1 MKRALLVLL
10 CVLLLTGVCFAEEAD
25 EVSELNI
32 DVTVDRHGRCDVTV
46 NAALSLTSKHKEIVF
61 PLAADA
67 ASITASGGSE
77 YTTETLDGVKCVR
90 FTSDAGF
97 TGAQSFTCTYRL
109 NAAVVNTEDGR
120 QELTLNLPERGW
132 EYPVS
137 HYSVH
142 VSMPYEPGGQLKW
155 SGTYYENTLD
165 NYLNV
170 TLNGG
175 DLNASSTEYYRDH
188 QAIRLVVP
196 FEAETFQL
204 LNQKGSTVSVTKILF
219 WLTVAAGLIYWFLRL
234 RGRMLY
240 LPVEQ
245 QSPPTEATAGELS
258 CQLFGEEPDIAAT
271 LIHWANLGYLSLRRN
286 RNGKIYIKKQMDMGN
301 ERKPAERK
309 LFYAV
314 FRYGPVCGAQQLR
327 ERRGTATAAHALRT
341 AWSQRLFFHNG
352 GSPYVLSLIGALT
365 GLMSGILLY
374 DTILPTAGIR
384 WFLLP
389 LLSIL
394 NAVQCYLIQN
404 ALRSF
409 CRRRYI
415 TRIVLGMISAVVL
428 VNVGIKAENLMIA
441 VLALLMQGFCAA
453 VTLFG
458 GRRTPAGIETVRK
471 LLGLRRYL
479 RRLDAETLQRL
490 NAQDELYFYRTL
502 PFAEMLGVSREFVK
516 RCSGEKL
523 EDCPWL
529 IDAKPVPKT
538 AQAFYKCYGELVST
552 LRDEPFGLS
561 LESVRRFFPHRR
573 TEKAIPVRRR
583 VAHRAPTHQKRAAAP
598 RRRLDRPK
606 TTAGEES

>member
-1 MKRALLVLL
+1 
-10 CVLLLTGVCFAEEAD
+10 
-25 EVSELNI
+25 
-32 DVTVDRHGRCDVTV
+32 
-46 NAALSLTSKHKEIVF
+46 
-61 PLAADA
+61 
-67 ASITASGGSE
+67 
-77 YTTETLDGVKCVR
+77 
-90 FTSDAGF
+90 
-97 TGAQSFTCTYRL
+97 
-109 NAAVVNTEDGR
+109 
-120 QELTLNLPERGW
+120 
-132 EYPVS
+132 
-137 HYSVH
+137 
-142 VSMPYEPGGQLKW
+142 
-155 SGTYYENTLD
+155 
-165 NYLNV
+165 
-170 TLNGG
+170 
-175 DLNASSTEYYRDH
+175 
-188 QAIRLVVP
+188 
-196 FEAETFQL
+196 
-204 LNQKGSTVSVTKILF
+204 
-219 WLTVAAGLIYWFLRL
+219 
-234 RGRMLY
+234 
-240 LPVEQ
+240 
-245 QSPPTEATAGELS
+245 
-258 CQLFGEEPDIAAT
+258 
-271 LIHWANLGYLSLRRN
+271 
-286 RNGKIYIKKQMDMGN
+286 MDMGN

>member
-1 MKRALLVLL
+1 MDAFAIIDYDPRYQHELEEISLPWLLEHDLLEPVDLEMLAAPERFLADGGRVLL
-10 CVLLLTGVCFAEEAD
+10 
-25 EVSELNI
+25 
-32 DVTVDRHGRCDVTV
+32 
-46 NAALSLTSKHKEIVF
+46 
-61 PLAADA
+61 
-67 ASITASGGSE
+67 
-77 YTTETLDGVKCVR
+77 Y
-90 FTSDAGF
+90 
-97 TGAQSFTCTYRL
+97 
-109 NAAVVNTEDGR
+109 
-120 QELTLNLPERGW
+120 
-132 EYPVS
+132 
-137 HYSVH
+137 
-142 VSMPYEPGGQLKW
+142 
-155 SGTYYENTLD
+155 
-165 NYLNV
+165 
-170 TLNGG
+170 
-175 DLNASSTEYYRDH
+175 
-188 QAIRLVVP
+188 
-196 FEAETFQL
+196 
-204 LNQKGSTVSVTKILF
+204 
-219 WLTVAAGLIYWFLRL
+219 
-234 RGRMLY
+234 
-240 LPVEQ
+240 
-245 QSPPTEATAGELS
+245 
-258 CQLFGEEPDIAAT
+258 
-271 LIHWANLGYLSLRRN
+271 
-286 RNGKIYIKKQMDMGN
+286 KQMDMGN

-502 PFAEMLGVSREFVK
+502 PFAEMLGVGREFVK

-529 IDAKPVPKT
+529 IDAKPIPKT